1 MGIWTKAVKFVRLC
15 GLAESRQ
22 STENRQIVRK
32 SWPKIV
38 RLCGLA
44 ESRQSTELAE
54 TLHTVNLTKVG
65 DWPKEPTDDT
75 ADRRKSRL
83 AEERPDC

>member
-1 MGIWTKAVKFVRLC
+1 MGIWTKAVKLF
-15 GLAESRQ
+15 
-22 STENRQIVRK
+22 

-65 DWPKEPTDDT
+65 DWPKEPIDDT

-83 AEERPDC
+83 AEERPVQVS